1 MTAIVIGND
10 GPLIQ
15 TTNYYDSEAAS
26 RGLLYVSWHA
36 NAARVLVPDSQ
47 LAMVAEMKTGK
58 ECIVSAG
65 PTERGLAYELLFED
79 HTDSPFSVT
88 VDMRMSDRLIPASQQ
103 GGGFVV
109 TVWTRHGQ
117 QLSLPGRYRK
127 VKALPCLAPWGK
139 H

>member
-26 RGLLYVSWHA
+26 RGLLYVSWNA

-65 PTERGLAYELLFED
+65 PTERGLAYELLFEEAL
-79 HTDSPFSVT
+79 
-88 VDMRMSDRLIPASQQ
+88 LIKSKV
-103 GGGFVV
+103 GY
-109 TVWTRHGQ
+109 
-117 QLSLPGRYRK
+117 SLPNPPGG
-127 VKALPCLAPWGK
+127 LS
-139 H
+139 